1 MALPSCTCTASVGQ
15 NRACASFSPPP
26 TPQLVNNTLT
36 YTSFDNGSEKIVAE
50 VTGTLPLHGLGLSV
64 GQYAELRRTFTAT
77 DLTTFGRLT
86 GDYNPI
92 HYEEEDMMH
101 RPTYNEVDPVSEI
114 VTEVATAEKIGGGD
128 AAANTM
134 PRIVHGIL
142 VASLFPSL
150 ISSVFP
156 TAIYRHQKLKFVL
169 PLLVGTKVLARCDVR
184 GIRPLRNDDI
194 IVELET
200 NVWREKD
207 GASVLTGEGECLVR
221 GAKELGVLVE
231 EGWEEDDGDNNETK
245 T

>member
-1 MALPSCTCTASVGQ
+1 MPADYRLVFKSDSSPPFAEYVEVELPSGESLVIGSRCQKYAAVQQLGRERVAFFCRRTLPSCTCTASVGQ

-92 HYEEEDMMH
+92 HYEEEDEMH

-150 ISSVFP
+150 ILPSSP
-156 TAIYRHQKLKFVL
+156 PQSTATRSLSSCCRCSWAQRF
-169 PLLVGTKVLARCDVR
+169 LL
-184 GIRPLRNDDI
+184 
-194 IVELET
+194 
-200 NVWREKD
+200 
-207 GASVLTGEGECLVR
+207 GAT
-221 GAKELGVLVE
+221 
-231 EGWEEDDGDNNETK
+231 
-245 T
+245 